1 MDSTISSENAGY
13 VKSCCARLYES
24 DFIRLLLGDSFHPGG
39 LQLTSRLGQL
49 LNLTAGSRVLDVASG
64 KGTSAL
70 HLVTTFGCEVT
81 GVDYSRENVQVANDA
96 THAPGVGGRVS
107 FKEGDAERLPF
118 ADASFDAIV
127 CECAFCTFPNK
138 PLAAAEFARVLKRG
152 GRVGISDIT
161 RSLKLPPE
169 LDTLMS
175 WIACIADA
183 QPIQGYTELLSAA
196 GFNVDCIEPHDE
208 ALTEMV
214 HQIRKKLLFIE
225 IAAGLK
231 KIELPPGV
239 DFAAVKKVATG
250 ALRAIEQR
258 QLGYAII
265 AAGKT
270 REKGRDYR

>member
-1 MDSTISSENAGY
+1 MDSTISGENAGY

-24 DFIRLLLGDSFHPGG
+24 DFIRLLLGNSFHPGG
-39 LQLTSRLGQL
+39 LQLTSRLGTL
-49 LNLTAGSRVLDVASG
+49 LNLASGSRVLDVASG
-64 KGTSAL
+64 KGASAL
-70 HLVTTFGCEVT
+70 HLATTFGCEVT
-81 GVDYSRENVQVANDA
+81 GVDYSRENVRQANDTA
-96 THAPGVGGRVS
+96 TAMGIGSRVL

-118 ADASFDAIV
+118 ADASFDAII
-127 CECAFCTFPNK
+127 CECAFCTFPSK
-138 PLAAAEFARVLKRG
+138 SLAAAEFARVLKRG

-161 RSLKLPPE
+161 RSVKVPPE

-175 WIACIADA
+175 WIARIADA
-183 QPIQGYTELLSAA
+183 QPIQGYTGLLSEA

-208 ALTEMV
+208 VLTEMV
-214 HQIRKKLLFIE
+214 HQIRKRLLFLE
-225 IAAGLK
+225 IAAGLNK
-231 KIELPPGV
+231 FELPSNV
-239 DFAAVKKVATG
+239 DFAAVKQVATG